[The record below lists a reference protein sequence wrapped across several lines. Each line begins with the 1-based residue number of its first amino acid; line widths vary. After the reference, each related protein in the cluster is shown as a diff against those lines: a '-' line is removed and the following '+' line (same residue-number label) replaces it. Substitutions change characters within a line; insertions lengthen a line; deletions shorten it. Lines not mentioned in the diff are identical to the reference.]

1 MQRASFT
8 NYCETHAS
16 IFSHVSLKL
25 QLRCC
30 RTSQLQ
36 LQWQWQLQH
45 LFCSSV
51 LLLLLSLPSHCVRP
65 LPRASSSLLST
76 LHELPVRLSVCL
88 SVLLS
93 CLLSACLAIFQLLTA
108 SSGLMSAVNDNNY
121 NNNINNNNRISKN
134 NNSSLLGTVCSC
146 CARTCNLLGY

>member
-36 LQWQWQLQH
+36 WQQWQLQH
-45 LFCSSV
+45 LFCSSSFTFFAV
-51 LLLLLSLPSHCVRP
+51 ASRSSS
-65 LPRASSSLLST
+65 ASSLVVIIVNSPRIASPSL
-76 LHELPVRLSVCL
+76 RLSVCA

-121 NNNINNNNRISKN
+121 NNNNNSSISKN
-134 NNSSLLGTVCSC
+134 NNSSLIGTVCSC